1 MFPRDGEREREER
14 LRPYPSGTRAG
25 WGREQSI
32 RIAEEVPLP
41 ELREVQPPVR
51 SGDLEKNVL
60 SGLILTLT
68 LTLVHPTRIHPSK
81 NEKKRLEFLEKR
93 LEFLEFKVGGL
104 ALRLLHADLSCQ
116 SSC

>member
-1 MFPRDGEREREER
+1 M
-14 LRPYPSGTRAG
+14 
-25 WGREQSI
+25 
-32 RIAEEVPLP
+32 
-41 ELREVQPPVR
+41 
-51 SGDLEKNVL
+51 

-104 ALRLLHADLSCQ
+104 ALRLLHADLVNRRANGAVRLHLMPRT
-116 SSC
+116 SS